1 MKHIKYSDYSG
12 LKGFFRHQRYPLC
25 VYSLPSIIA
34 WSNEYYMP
42 YGVIEN
48 DALIIAAEFTKQNEN
63 RHLILPVSPAREY
76 SPEELYELA
85 KKLGFKSYWF
95 VPGEYMER
103 YEKSGIKSLFKITV
117 QKEYE
122 DYVYQATDLSEL
134 KGNKYSQKR
143 NLIHQQEY
151 EDYVYLREDI
161 SELKGNR
168 YSQKRNLI
176 HQFERD
182 YLSRGRTE
190 AGEIN
195 KSVSSEC
202 IDFLEKWCKERDC
215 DTVGNDDLACE
226 KEAAINTIKNID
238 TIDVNG
244 LYLRVDGDISALGIA
259 SYLTDNMGVLHFE
272 KAFAGVKGLYQYFD
286 NLCAK
291 RLFEG
296 YSYINKESDM
306 NIPGLAKV
314 KQSYHPAMMIKSY
327 KLELR

>member
-1 MKHIKYSDYSG
+1 MIMKHIKYSDYSK
-12 LKGFFRHQRYPLC
+12 LKGFFRHQRYTLC
-25 VYSLPSIIA
+25 VYSLPSILA

-42 YGVIEN
+42 CGAIEN
-48 DALIIAAEFTKQNEN
+48 DALVVAAEFSEQKEN
-63 RHLILPVSPAREY
+63 RHLILPISPSREY
-76 SPEELYELA
+76 SPKELYALA
-85 KKLGFKSYWF
+85 EKLGFKSYWF
-95 VPGEYMER
+95 VPGEYMAR
-103 YEKSGIKSLFKITV
+103 YDKSEIKSLFKITV

-122 DYVYQATDLSEL
+122 DYVYQTADLAEL
-134 KGNKYSQKR
+134 KGNK
-143 NLIHQQEY
+143 
-151 EDYVYLREDI
+151 
-161 SELKGNR
+161 

-182 YLSRGRTE
+182 YLSRERVE

-195 KSVSSEC
+195 RSVSSEC

-215 DTVGNDDLACE
+215 DGGGNDDLACE
-226 KEAAINTIKNID
+226 KKAAINTIQNID
-238 TIDVNG
+238 IIDVKG
-244 LYLRVDGDISALGIA
+244 IYLRVDGEISAFGIA

-296 YSYINKESDM
+296 YRYINKESDM

-314 KQSYHPAMMIKSY
+314 KLSYHPAMRIKSY
-327 KLELR
+327 RLDLR

>member
-1 MKHIKYSDYSG
+1 MMMKHIEYSDYSG
-12 LKGFFRHQRYPLC
+12 LKGFFRSQRYPLC

-48 DALIIAAEFTKQNEN
+48 DALIIAAEFTKQKEN

-85 KKLGFKSYWF
+85 KKLGFRSYWF

-103 YEKSGIKSLFKITV
+103 HEKSGIKSLFKITF

-122 DYVYQATDLSEL
+122 DYVYNRADLSEL
-134 KGNKYSQKR
+134 KGNK
-143 NLIHQQEY
+143 
-151 EDYVYLREDI
+151 
-161 SELKGNR
+161 

-190 AGEIN
+190 VGEIN
-195 KSVSSEC
+195 QSVASEC

-226 KEAAINTIKNID
+226 KTAAINTIRHID

-244 LYLRVDGDISALGIA
+244 IYLRVDGEISAFGIA
-259 SYLTDNMGVLHFE
+259 SYLTDDMGVLHFE

-286 NLCAK
+286 NLCAR

-296 YSYINKESDM
+296 YGYINKESDM
-306 NIPGLAKV
+306 NLPGLAKV
-314 KQSYHPAMMIKSY
+314 KQSYHPSMRIKSY
-327 KLELR
+327 RLNLR